1 MSAAVLRALA
11 VSIVADARA
20 ALARAE
26 AHAAQLNALAEDMGR
41 AVEGDPGQLVNS
53 TKAGVSRPVWNKAVR
68 DGQLKAK
75 RLGREYVATRADVA
89 SWLAS
94 VASPPPP
101 ASNTK
106 IEIETAEPVDPF
118 ERARARARDRR
129 AA

>member
-41 AVEGDPGQLVNS
+41 AVDGDPDQLVNS
-53 TKAGVSRPVWNKAVR
+53 TKAGVSRPVWNKAAR
-68 DGQLKAK
+68 KGLLKAK

-89 SWLAS
+89 TWFASLA
-94 VASPPPP
+94 APPP
-101 ASNTK
+101 ASNVK
-106 IEIETAEPVDPF
+106 SEPEAPTDPF